1 MIILKNS
8 KDCRSAYREILQGYT
23 YIEEEELYVK
33 HFTESDLGE
42 LEYLYKSCEKELQ
55 KKGVENEKEKLEF
68 LKEEEHWSQ
77 NEEEEWISAKLAVQD
92 AYAFQD
98 KLVDPEQRENF
109 KETIKNQEKLFDE
122 INKERHSI
130 LEPTIESFCDKKL
143 NEHYVRCSLFK
154 DSTLKEPAISK
165 EEFDNIP
172 FSELNKFIVIYNE
185 ISHKFEDKNLSRIGV
200 NSFFLNSFM
209 MSDNDPVKF
218 YGKSVLELTLYQLNL
233 YNKGKYYKSIL
244 EEGKDP
250 PNNLYELMDK
260 NGMDPI
266 VSWFDTAYNQIR
278 TERERQKSEANRRR
292 AQGR

>member
-8 KDCRSAYREILQGYT
+8 KDCRSAYRDILQGYT
-23 YIEEEELYVK
+23 HIEEEELYVK

-42 LEYLYKSCEKELQ
+42 LENLYKSCEKDLQ
-55 KKGVENEKEKLEF
+55 GRGIENEQEKLKF
-68 LKEEEHWSQ
+68 LIEEDHWSQ

-92 AYAFQD
+92 GYAFQD
-98 KLVDPEQRENF
+98 KLVDPEQKENF
-109 KETIKNQEKLFDE
+109 KETIKNQEKLFDK
-122 INKERHSI
+122 INKDRHSI

-154 DSTLKEPAISK
+154 DPELKEEAIAK
-165 EEFDNIP
+165 EDFDAIP

-185 ISHKFEDKNLSRIGV
+185 ISFKFDEANISRIGV

-218 YGKSVLELTLYQLNL
+218 YGKSVLQLTLHQLSL
-233 YNKGKYYKSIL
+233 FNKGKYYKSIL

-250 PNNLYELMDK
+250 PSNLYELMDK
-260 NGMDPI
+260 HGMDPI

-278 TERERQKSEANRRR
+278 NERERERSEANRRR